1 MLKYV
6 LIVLF
11 ALLFSGFLNYRTN
24 PEITKSRRWIL
35 FALRFITLFLLLML
49 LMSPILYY
57 TQHKKQAPQ
66 ILVLEDISQS
76 MDLKHNSTTKSLH
89 LKPLWQEMEKKFTA
103 SGYEVVHKTFAN
115 GLEGDKNNT
124 LLSPALTELSRQ
136 KVFTNLEG
144 VVLASDGWLRDE
156 SLSAVQQLGCPFYVL
171 ADSSQNPA
179 PDLAIVNVRCNRYA
193 YRNEPNTIRAE
204 ISSQN
209 YSGPA
214 EVRLL
219 MANKIISRQ
228 NLKLEKGI
236 TANVDFT
243 HKFNSIGF
251 FPWKVEVAALPNES
265 QINNNIYPGAI
276 EVLAEKQR
284 IILISDKPAWDNK
297 FTLDAIATNSRWT
310 AESYLNRNG
319 RLYSGEVLVNK
330 LEPNNLAAL
339 IIINNGILNLDNAT
353 VSFIQNAY
361 NRGVGILYQGL
372 PVNELA
378 SLLPIQKSNI
388 TSTYQGFIVPTPVSA
403 NYPML
408 NSLTLNAKDIPPLD
422 YYYVTASPG
431 SEILA
436 TINNPQN
443 SPAIVVQTTGTARS
457 LAFATLNLW
466 RWQMQSGDDGYTK
479 LISNCLTWLS
489 NKSTGTYNAIYNNS
503 YFRGEEIRIR
513 LRSEDEIRQSRLD
526 VNPRIRILDKNNKE
540 VYTDF
545 LKREGDEYAITLQLT
560 EPGTYSFEIS
570 DKETGKS
577 TKGKFE
583 LSETSIETR
592 DYGYNLSLLSWLAKE
607 TGGKLLYKSNLNTF
621 NPVPAKPVE
630 QISRKEIPLY
640 KKWYI
645 LSLFILTF
653 CAELFL
659 RRRWGLL

>member
-11 ALLFSGFLNYRTN
+11 SLALSGFLNYRTN
-24 PEITKSRRWIL
+24 PEIAKRQRWIL
-35 FALRFITLFLLLML
+35 FILRFFSLTLLLML
-49 LMSPILYY
+49 LLSPILYY
-57 TQHKKQAPQ
+57 TRHKNIAPR
-66 ILVLEDISQS
+66 ILVLEDTSQS
-76 MDLKHNSTTKSLH
+76 MNLKHNSFTKAQH
-89 LKPLWQEMEKKFTA
+89 LKPLWQEIEKKLEA
-103 SGYEVVHKTFAN
+103 SGYEVIHKTFAN
-115 GLEGDKNNT
+115 GLEGDKTNT
-124 LLSPALTELSRQ
+124 LLAPALKELSQQ
-136 KVFTNLEG
+136 KMLTNLEG
-144 VVLASDGWLRDE
+144 VVLATDGWLRDE

-171 ADSSQNPA
+171 ADSTQNPA
-179 PDLAIVNVRCNRYA
+179 PDLAIVNVRSNRYA

-209 YSGPA
+209 YSGSA

-228 NLKLEKGI
+228 SLKLEKGI

-251 FPWKVEVAALPNES
+251 FPWKVEVATLPNES
-265 QINNNIYPGAI
+265 QINNNLYPGAI

-297 FTLDAIATNSRWT
+297 FTLDAIATNNRWI

-319 RLYSGEVLVNK
+319 HLYSGEVLVNK
-330 LEPNNLAAL
+330 LEPENLAAI
-339 IIINNGILNLDNAT
+339 IIINNGMLNLDSAT
-353 VSFIQNAY
+353 ASFLQNAY
-361 NRGVGILYQGL
+361 NKGTGILYQGL

-378 SLLPIQKSNI
+378 ALLPIQKSNI
-388 TSTYQGFIVPTPVSA
+388 TTSYQGFLVPSPAST

-408 NSLTLNAKDIPPLD
+408 SSITVNAKDIPPLD
-422 YYYVTASPG
+422 YYYVTTKQG
-431 SEILA
+431 SEVLA

-443 SPAIVVQTTGTARS
+443 SPAIVVQTSGTARS

-466 RWQMQSGDDGYTK
+466 RWQMQSGGEGYTK

-489 NKSTGTYNAIYNNS
+489 NKSTSSYNAIYNNS
-503 YFRGEEIRIR
+503 YFQGEEIRIR

-545 LKREGDEYAITLQLT
+545 LKREGDEYTINLQLA

-570 DKETGKS
+570 DQETGKS

-592 DYGYNLSLLSWLAKE
+592 DYGYNLSLLSWLANE
-607 TGGKLLYKSNLNTF
+607 TGGKLLFKSNLNTYQ
-621 NPVPAKPVE
+621 PVPAKPFA

-640 KKWYI
+640 KKWYVI
-645 LSLFILTF
+645 SLFILTF
-653 CAELFL
+653 CTELFF

>member
-11 ALLFSGFLNYRTN
+11 SLALSGFLNYRTN
-24 PEITKSRRWIL
+24 PEIATKQRWIL
-35 FALRFITLFLLLML
+35 FILRFFSLTLLLML
-49 LMSPILYY
+49 LLSPILYY
-57 TQHKKQAPQ
+57 TRHKNIAPR
-66 ILVLEDISQS
+66 ILVLEDTSQS
-76 MDLKHNSTTKSLH
+76 MNLKHNSSTKAQH
-89 LKPLWQEMEKKFTA
+89 LKPLWQEMEKKFNA
-103 SGYEVVHKTFAN
+103 SGYEVIHKTFAN
-115 GLEGDKNNT
+115 GLDGDKNNT
-124 LLSPALTELSRQ
+124 LLAPALKELSNQ
-136 KVFTNLEG
+136 KILTNLEG
-144 VVLASDGWLRDE
+144 VVLAADGWLRDE

-171 ADSSQNPA
+171 ADSTQNPA

-204 ISSQN
+204 ISSNN

-214 EVRLL
+214 EVHLL
-219 MANKIISRQ
+219 IANKIISRQ
-228 NLKLEKGI
+228 SLKLQKGI

-251 FPWKVEVAALPNES
+251 FPWKVEVVALPNES
-265 QINNNIYPGAI
+265 QINNNLYPGAI

-297 FTLDAIATNSRWT
+297 FTLDAIATNNRWI

-319 RLYSGEVLVNK
+319 HLYSGEVLVNK
-330 LEPNNLAAL
+330 LEPDNLAAI
-339 IIINNGILNLDNAT
+339 IIINNGMLNLDNAT
-353 VSFIQNAY
+353 ADFIQNAF

-388 TSTYQGFIVPTPVSA
+388 TSTYQGFIVPTPASA

-408 NSLTLNAKDIPPLD
+408 NSLTLYAKDIPPLD

-431 SEILA
+431 TEVLA

-443 SPAIVVQTTGTARS
+443 SPAIVVQTQGTARS

-466 RWQMQSGDDGYTK
+466 RWQMQSGGEGYTK

-489 NKSTGTYNAIYNNS
+489 NKSTGSYNAIYNNS
-503 YFRGEEIRIR
+503 YFQGEEIRIR

-545 LKREGDEYAITLQLT
+545 LKREGDEYAINLQLT
-560 EPGTYSFEIS
+560 ESGTYSFEIS
-570 DKETGKS
+570 DQETGKS

-607 TGGKLLYKSNLNTF
+607 TGGKLFYQSNLNAF
-621 NPVPAKPVE
+621 NPLPAKPIE

-640 KKWYI
+640 KKWYV
-645 LSLFILTF
+645 LALFILTF
-653 CAELFL
+653 CTELFF